1 LTAGDAS
8 EEGVRGETAGSAT
21 FLAALR
27 RRPAVLA
34 LVAVVAV
41 FLATRL
47 AILWRFP
54 PFLDES
60 LYASWAKEIHD
71 SGQNRYVPLANGK
84 LPLLPWLGAVVMWFG
99 AAPLTAV
106 RLVSLGSGLV
116 SLGCVAA
123 IGRRL
128 GGTWTGVAAAGL
140 YAVVPYFVVHDVI
153 GLYEPLLTAT
163 AMLALYLQLRL
174 ADEPRLADALLL
186 GIALGAG
193 LLTKESGRF
202 ALVLLPVS
210 LLCFRWEAP
219 GRWWRLARWAGGAL
233 LAVAVAGAMWSILKL
248 SEHYSIL
255 GSTAKQ
261 VEPVRSLGSGLAHPI
276 RWLDFAW
283 PGERTHILG
292 YVTVPVVVLAAI
304 GLGLALRRSW
314 RLPLFVLLWA
324 VVPLGAATLL
334 AENTFAR
341 YTLQVAPPLVVLA
354 AYGLVR
360 LIAFARALPL
370 RVDRLAAAVAAATAL
385 VLLPAFRFD
394 GDVLADPNRADYPGS
409 SDTEYATSWTA
420 GNAWVAVAHELNRI
434 TGGGRSTVT
443 VFAQGS
449 PALGLEL
456 RPNVVQEGG
465 VNARFAIDNGGGI
478 PADRGP
484 GQLREIWS
492 YQRPRNG
499 TPLVLYERG
508 VTVGGRFYSTTADF
522 RAGLHLVDRQ
532 FDAFVAAHPD
542 VKAWYDGAV
551 ADGT

>member
-1 LTAGDAS
+1 MPGAGA
-8 EEGVRGETAGSAT
+8 VRGTVSAV
-21 FLAALR
+21 R
-27 RRPAVLA
+27 RRPAVWALA
-34 LVAVVAV
+34 AIVAI

-71 SGQNRYVPLANGK
+71 SGQNRYVPLSNGK
-84 LPLLPWLGAVVMWFG
+84 LPLLPWLGAVVMWLG

-106 RLVSLGSGLV
+106 RFVSLGSGLV
-116 SLGCVAA
+116 SLGCVGA

-186 GIALGAG
+186 GLALGAG

-202 ALVLLPVS
+202 ALVLLPFS

-219 GRWWRLARWAGGAL
+219 RRWWRLARWAGGAV
-233 LAVAVAGAMWSILKL
+233 LAVAVAGAMWSVLKL

-255 GSTAKQ
+255 GRTAKQ
-261 VEPVRSLGSGLAHPI
+261 VEPVRSVGSGLAHPI

-292 YVTVPVVVLAAI
+292 YVTAPIVILAAI
-304 GLGLALRRSW
+304 GLGLALRRGW

-324 VVPLGAATLL
+324 ALPFGAATLL

-341 YTLQVAPPLVVLA
+341 YTLQVAPPLAVLA

-360 LIAFARALPL
+360 LVAFVRTLPVRA
-370 RVDRLAAAVAAATAL
+370 DRLAAGAAVATAL
-385 VLLPAFRFD
+385 VLLPAFLFD
-394 GDVLADPNRADYPGS
+394 GEVLADPNRADYPGS
-409 SDTEYATSWTA
+409 SDKEYATSWTA
-420 GNAWVAVAHELNRI
+420 GNAWVAVADELNGL
-434 TGGGRSTVT
+434 TGSGRSTVT

-456 RPNVVQEGG
+456 HPNVVQEGG

-478 PADRGP
+478 PADHGP
-484 GQLREIWS
+484 GELRQIWS

-499 TPLVLYERG
+499 TPLELYERG
-508 VTVGGRFYSTTADF
+508 VTVAGRFYSTTADL
-522 RAGLHLVDRQ
+522 RAGLNLGDKE
-532 FDAFVAAHPD
+532 FDAFVASHPE
-542 VKAWYDGAV
+542 VKVWYDGAV